1 MSKKGK
7 NVTKQLTFCALLTA
21 MSIILA
27 RLIIPMPNES
37 TRFSIEAVP
46 IFLAG
51 MLFGPIPGA
60 LVGFA
65 EDFIG
70 CLFSPFGY
78 NPIFCIPPIL
88 YGLCG
93 GLLHLA
99 LKPQRVDWVQKGFSK
114 PIPIHKRRIWVNIL
128 LSIVTLGIYQ
138 IYWMYLLVKNTR
150 AIQEDE
156 SSCTGEMLCLI
167 LVPFYSLFWW
177 FTKGKIVKDKFAE
190 HGYSATGSEIAY
202 LILGIFCLPIVSMAI
217 MQNDFNTLTTHS
229 VQQKA
234 KKVALWRIALAFLPA
249 IVLGSILIQS
259 CTLAYMYGGD
269 AKEAYFYVKLTERSI
284 QFAVTYVLD
293 VAIVYLLAKSPV
305 FAKVGLR

>member
-7 NVTKQLTFCALLTA
+7 NVTKQLTICALLTA

-51 MLFGPIPGA
+51 MLFGPLPGA

-70 CLFSPFGY
+70 CLFSPYGY

-93 GLLHLA
+93 GFFRPM
-99 LKPQRVDWVQKGFSK
+99 LKK
-114 PIPIHKRRIWVNIL
+114 
-128 LSIVTLGIYQ
+128 T
-138 IYWMYLLVKNTR
+138 
-150 AIQEDE
+150 
-156 SSCTGEMLCLI
+156 
-167 LVPFYSLFWW
+167 
-177 FTKGKIVKDKFAE
+177 
-190 HGYSATGSEIAY
+190 EI
-202 LILGIFCLPIVSMAI
+202 
-217 MQNDFNTLTTHS
+217 
-229 VQQKA
+229 
-234 KKVALWRIALAFLPA
+234 WRIALAFLPA
-249 IVLGSILIQS
+249 IVIGSIFIQS
-259 CTLAYMYGGD
+259 GALAIAFGGE

-305 FAKVGLR
+305 FAKAGLR

>member
-93 GLLHLA
+93 GFFRPM
-99 LKPQRVDWVQKGFSK
+99 LKK
-114 PIPIHKRRIWVNIL
+114 
-128 LSIVTLGIYQ
+128 T
-138 IYWMYLLVKNTR
+138 
-150 AIQEDE
+150 
-156 SSCTGEMLCLI
+156 
-167 LVPFYSLFWW
+167 
-177 FTKGKIVKDKFAE
+177 
-190 HGYSATGSEIAY
+190 EI
-202 LILGIFCLPIVSMAI
+202 
-217 MQNDFNTLTTHS
+217 
-229 VQQKA
+229 
-234 KKVALWRIALAFLPA
+234 WRIALAFLPA

-269 AKEAYFYVKLTERSI
+269 AKEAYFYIKLTERSI
-284 QFAVTYVLD
+284 QFAITYVLD
-293 VAIVYLLAKSPV
+293 VVIVYLLAKSPV

>member
-70 CLFSPFGY
+70 CLFSPYGY

-93 GLLHLA
+93 GLFRPM
-99 LKPQRVDWVQKGFSK
+99 LKPRRIDWVQKGLFNL
-114 PIPIHKRRIWVNIL
+114 IPINRRKIVVCIL
-128 LSIVTLGIYQ
+128 LSIATLGIYQ
-138 IYWMYLLVKNTR
+138 IYWLYLLVKNTR
-150 AIQEDE
+150 AIQKDE

-202 LILGIFCLPIVSMAI
+202 LILGIFGLSIVSMAI
-217 MQNDFNTLTTHS
+217 MQNDFNSLSTQPI
-229 VQQKA
+229 QQSA
-234 KKVALWRIALAFLPA
+234 KKTAVWRIALAFLPA
-249 IVLGSILIQS
+249 IVIGSILIQS
-259 CTLAYMYGGD
+259 GTLAYVYGGD
-269 AKEAYFYVKLTERSI
+269 AKEAFFYVKLTERSI
-284 QFAVTYVLD
+284 QFAITYVLD
-293 VAIVYLLAKSPV
+293 VLVVYLLARSPV